1 MRRRRAEKREQVLDS
16 RYNNPIVGKF
26 INSVMWDGKKYVAE
40 RLFYDML
47 EIVETKTKKT
57 GLSVFSQ
64 AINNVKPSTEVR
76 PRRIGGATYQVPRE
90 VSSSRK
96 LTLAIRWI
104 VKAARE
110 KKGSSFAKRL
120 AEEIILASEEKGSA
134 YKHRE
139 DTRKMAQANRAFA
152 RFKW

>member
-90 VSSSRK
+90 VNSSRK
-96 LTLAIRWI
+96 LALAIRWI
-104 VKAARE
+104 VKAARV

-120 AEEIILASEEKGSA
+120 AEEINFASEEKGSA
-134 YKHRE
+134 YKHKE
-139 DTRKMAQANRAFA
+139 DPRKMAQANRAFA